1 MMKKFFLVGLVW
13 AVILSIN
20 PVAAEDGFY
29 VAAIG
34 GVGTKITSLPY
45 TITKSGFY
53 YVGNDL
59 TTTGAGITINASDVT
74 IDLMGF
80 NLSGNGTV
88 NGIWM
93 SGRKNVEVR
102 NGTVRN
108 FASGVFEDSVSS
120 ARHRI
125 INVRVEGCNANGIW
139 LNGNTHLV
147 KGCTVS
153 GSTNGISIDTGT
165 ISGCQVEGCR
175 FGIASTSGNMIGNFV
190 LMADNPTVIVGMVGT
205 GDHMMDQN
213 TVIKLGDY
221 GMPYDIPVTSAWG
234 TNAGND

>member
-1 MMKKFFLVGLVW
+1 MKKFFLIGLVW
-13 AVILSIN
+13 ALLLSIN

-45 TITKSGFY
+45 TITNSGFF

-59 TTTGAGITINASDVT
+59 TTTSSGITINADGVT
-74 IDLMGF
+74 LDLMGF
-80 NLSGNGTV
+80 NLIGNGTV
-88 NGIWM
+88 YGILM
-93 SGRKNVEVR
+93 SGRRNVEVR

-108 FASGVFEDSVSS
+108 FASGVLEDSVSS

-125 INVRVEGCNANGIW
+125 INVRVEGCATNGIR
-139 LNGNTHLV
+139 LSGNTHLV

-153 GSTNGISIDTGT
+153 GSTNGIGIDTGT
-165 ISGCQVEGCR
+165 ISGCLVEGCR
-175 FGIASTSGNMIGNFV
+175 FGISSNAGNMIGNFV
-190 LMADNPTVIVGMVGT
+190 LMADSLSVIVGMVGT

-213 TVIKLGDY
+213 SVIKQGIY
-221 GMPYDIPVTSAWG
+221 GMPYDILGASAWG
-234 TNAGND
+234 TNAPQN